1 MTPPALKSMFAFQYL
16 NAKKRARS
24 TSATKTEIFE
34 CALPRQ
40 CASHREMLLGHL
52 KSALLL
58 IESALPRG
66 SVGSSGNGSWTAE
79 SAALWRNFVK
89 DAQGPES
96 LMRCVLLLEDAINPD
111 WLHSQA
117 TQLYA
122 CIPKQYRAMS
132 EVSLPSIALRV
143 SILDRCLKYEKRK
156 KKHKTD
162 SP

>member
-1 MTPPALKSMFAFQYL
+1 MFAYQYL
-16 NAKKRARS
+16 NAKKRSRS
-24 TSATKTEIFE
+24 TSATKTDIFE
-34 CALPRQ
+34 CAITRPD
-40 CASHREMLLGHL
+40 SSYGEILLGQL

-66 SVGSSGNGSWTAE
+66 SVGYSGNGPWTPE

-96 LMRCVLLLEDAINPD
+96 LMRCVLVLEDAINPD

-122 CIPKQYRAMS
+122 CIPKQFRAVG
-132 EVSLPSIALRV
+132 EASLPSIALRI
-143 SILDRCLKYEKRK
+143 SILDSCLKYQQKK
-156 KKHKTD
+156 KKHYD
-162 SP
+162 

>member
-1 MTPPALKSMFAFQYL
+1 MFAYQFL

-24 TSATKTEIFE
+24 TSVSKTDLFE
-34 CALPRQ
+34 CAITRPGS
-40 CASHREMLLGHL
+40 SHGEILLGQL
-52 KSALLL
+52 KSAILL

-66 SVGSSGNGSWTAE
+66 SVGYSGNGSWTPE
-79 SAALWRNFVK
+79 SAAFWRNFVK

-122 CIPKQYRAMS
+122 CIPKQFRAVG
-132 EVSLPSIALRV
+132 EASLSSIALRV
-143 SILDRCLKYEKRK
+143 TILDRCLKYQQRK
-156 KKHKTD
+156 KKHHD
-162 SP
+162 